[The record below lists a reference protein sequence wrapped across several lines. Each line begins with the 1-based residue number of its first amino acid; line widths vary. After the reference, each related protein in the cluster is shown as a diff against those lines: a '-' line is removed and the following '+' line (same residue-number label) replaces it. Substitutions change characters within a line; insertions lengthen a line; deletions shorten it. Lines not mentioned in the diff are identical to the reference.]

1 MSGCIYVNDMTS
13 SGVVLEDR
21 LTDPEVATLLELLI
35 ENHHGG
41 DGRYRGCEGCVL
53 VNEILRLRGRNG
65 PNRQTTTA
73 P

>member
-35 ENHHGG
+35 ENHGG
-41 DGRYRGCEGCVL
+41 DGRYCGCEGCVL
-53 VNEILRLRGRNG
+53 VNEILHLRSQVRK
-65 PNRQTTTA
+65 
-73 P
+73 